1 MKKVIILIAMFAIAA
16 TQHSF
21 AQDTAKTQIATILN
35 AYYQVKDALVSSDP
49 SLAASQASILAS
61 TISAASKQ
69 PLNEDARASLSKDAT
84 AIAQSK
90 DIKQQRE
97 KFITL
102 SNNMVELVKS
112 AKLNMG
118 PIYQQYCPMKKA
130 SWLSSDKTVKNPY
143 YGGAMLICGTVKA
156 TF

>member
-1 MKKVIILIAMFAIAA
+1 MMIAMFSIAA

-21 AQDTAKTQIATILN
+21 AQDTTTAQAASILN

-49 SLAASQASILAS
+49 SLTASQAGILAS
-61 TISAASKQ
+61 TISAASKET
-69 PLNEDARASLSKDAT
+69 LNEEARTSLLKDAS

-102 SNNMVELVKS
+102 SNNMVDLGKA
-112 AKLNMG
+112 AKLTKG
-118 PIYQQYCPMKKA
+118 PVYQQYCPIKKA
-130 SWLSSDKTVKNPY
+130 SWLSNEKAVRNPY
-143 YGGAMLICGTVKA
+143 YGSSMLTCGTVKA